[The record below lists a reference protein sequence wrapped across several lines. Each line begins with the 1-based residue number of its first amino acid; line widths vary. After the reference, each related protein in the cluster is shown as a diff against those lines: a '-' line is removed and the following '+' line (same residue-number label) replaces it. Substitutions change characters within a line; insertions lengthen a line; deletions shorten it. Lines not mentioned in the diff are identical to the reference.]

1 MSQSVE
7 SEIEQFVRIYGEK
20 YRRFFTDA
28 LTWLNDREPEWGLER
43 KTSRKQFI
51 KAIVESAVIE

>member
-1 MSQSVE
+1 MSQSVDQ
-7 SEIEQFVRIYGEK
+7 EIEHFVGVYGEK
-20 YRRFFTDA
+20 YRRLFTDS
-28 LTWLNDREPEWGLER
+28 LTWLKEREPEWGLER